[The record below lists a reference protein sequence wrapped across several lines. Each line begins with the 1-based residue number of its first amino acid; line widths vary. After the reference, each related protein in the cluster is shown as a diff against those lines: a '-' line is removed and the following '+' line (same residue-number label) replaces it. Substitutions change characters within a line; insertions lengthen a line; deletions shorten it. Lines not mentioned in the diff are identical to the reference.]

1 MQCLTTEQI
10 EIVARGASGTDSTD
24 AFRNHILR
32 CSRCLQRYEEVVAN
46 EQALCDLM
54 QLGVRELIAE
64 PESERATGQPEYVGP
79 YRIVRRIGE
88 GGMGVV
94 YQAELVHQADERRP
108 VRQTVALKVSQ
119 PGANSQQVLA
129 RFEAERQTLAQLSHE
144 TIAKFMYA
152 GATETGQPYF
162 AMEYVDGK
170 PITEYAD
177 RAGLTIVERL
187 RLFLEVC
194 RGIQHAHQKAIIHR
208 DIKPAN
214 VLVADDNGRSVPKII
229 DFGIAKAIDPDLTD
243 RTLMTE
249 AGRAPGTLEY
259 MSPEQAGG
267 GGSDHGGI
275 DVRTDVYSLGV
286 LLYEMLAGKRPFD
299 RAQLQRSSI
308 DAARRIIREQEPPKP
323 SARLRDLAEDAK
335 QITANRRTDIK
346 SLQRQLQGDL
356 DWIVMKALEKEP
368 DRRYETVEA
377 FAADIERHLHHQPV
391 KAGPPSRTYR
401 IRKFVRRNRVAVT
414 GTSLTALLL
423 AAMLAASASYAWQS
437 REQERADWLA
447 YVSSVHAAE
456 LALAYDDVDAGRR
469 SLDLAPARLR
479 DWEWRYLDAASDS
492 SICEVPSHDDR
503 PTLMFHVVATN
514 SQVSISQ
521 YGPIRVWHGDNP
533 PVEIQHRYR
542 FASTPCFASASI
554 DGSLIAAITKDGDA
568 STIRF
573 WDGGTLEEQPS
584 LCVGERP
591 ASCVAVSPDGSL
603 LALGLEGGSVEIW
616 NRKTS
621 TLDDVLGHHRS
632 TCLAMAFSA
641 DGTHLASAAWND
653 MSICVWGLGTEN
665 GPPSRLESV
674 FSRSRKPDVCV
685 PQAEAINQETI
696 RSFDGHSGGI
706 AALAFSPDGTRL
718 ASASQDNTVRVWDL
732 SGQGGNVVLL
742 GHLDDVRSVAFSRNG
757 AHLAS
762 GSEDGTIR
770 IWDPT
775 WERELAVLRG
785 HRKLVWS
792 VAYARGD
799 HDLVSISQDGT
810 LRRWGRPNLQGADL
824 SPGSLYGDQVVIE
837 HHRQSVSTI
846 AFSPDGTLMASGSHE
861 NEVAIWD
868 VGTWTLHTTV
878 PTRDPDTR
886 VVVFS
891 PDGGTL
897 AVAGHDAKIHLWEW
911 KDGQEAETLV
921 GHAGIVSS
929 VDYNPAGTRLVSGSY
944 DSTVRLWDPSTGDL
958 LDTLDGHVGQPVRFV
973 AFSEDGSYIVS
984 YSDADPGSG
993 GTADSDV
1000 GLICVW
1006 DGRKSHKQLWCGRVP
1021 RSNAGTGVGPR
1032 DAVAAIPSYLR
1043 HVRVC
1048 RALALAESV
1057 FSEGPS
1063 WIHLATSPDG
1073 SRIAVAR
1080 HRGLISI
1087 LNADTGEEMLRLRG
1101 HDGEAVRCVAFSPDG
1116 TLLASGGHDQNVY
1129 LWDTIPYRVRREQRE
1144 AIQGLSEGGVPAAAL
1159 GR

>member
-10 EIVARGASGTDSTD
+10 EAVAQGIGDSDST
-24 AFRNHILR
+24 ATFREHILR

-46 EQALCDLM
+46 EQALSDLKR
-54 QLGVRELIAE
+54 LGVSSLIGVHEASTANEL
-64 PESERATGQPEYVGP
+64 PERIGP
-79 YRIVRRIGE
+79 YRIVRRIGQ

-94 YQAELVHQADERRP
+94 YQAEVVYLADRGP
-108 VRQTVALKVSQ
+108 PIRQTVALKVAQ
-119 PGANSQQVLA
+119 PGANSPQVLA
-129 RFEAERQTLAQLSHE
+129 RFQAERHALARMNHE
-144 TIAKFMYA
+144 TIAKFMSA
-152 GATETGQPYF
+152 GSTEAGQHFF

-177 RAGLTIVERL
+177 LAGLTTVKRL
-187 RLFLEVC
+187 RLFLAVC
-194 RGIQHAHQKAIIHR
+194 RGIQHAHQRAVIHR

-214 VLVADDNGRSVPKII
+214 VLIADDSGRALPKII
-229 DFGIAKAIDPDLTD
+229 DFGIAKAIDPDFTG
-243 RTLMTE
+243 RTLITE
-249 AGRAPGTLEY
+249 VGRTPGTLEY

-267 GGSDHGGI
+267 DQDDPGKI

-286 LLYEMLAGKRPFD
+286 LLYEMLVGIRPFD
-299 RAQLQRSSI
+299 PEQLRRSSV
-308 DAARRIIREQEPPKP
+308 DEARRIIREQEPPKP
-323 SARLRDLAEDAK
+323 SARLRDLGEDVTK
-335 QITANRRTDIK
+335 ITASHGTDIK
-346 SLQRQLQGDL
+346 SLQRQLEGDL
-356 DWIVMKALEKEP
+356 DWIVMKALDKEP
-368 DRRYETVEA
+368 DRRYKTVDA
-377 FAADIERHLHHQPV
+377 FAADIERHLSHEPV
-391 KAGPPSRTYR
+391 KAGPPSRAYR
-401 IRKFVRRNRVAVT
+401 IRKFVRRNRVAVAL
-414 GTSLTALLL
+414 TSLVALLL
-423 AAMLAASASYAWQS
+423 AATLAASASYAWQS
-437 REQERADWLA
+437 REQDRADWLA
-447 YVSSVHAAE
+447 YASSIHAAE
-456 LALAYDDVDAGRR
+456 LALAYDDTDSARR
-469 SLDLAPARLR
+469 SLDLAPPRLR
-479 DWEWRYLDAASDS
+479 NWEWRYLNAASDNS
-492 SICEVPSHDDR
+492 VCAIPSYDDR
-503 PTLMFHVVATN
+503 PTLMFHVADTDCE
-514 SQVSISQ
+514 VSITQ
-521 YGPIRVWHGDNP
+521 NGPIRVWNGDEP
-533 PVEIQHRYR
+533 PVEIQPGYKI
-542 FASTPCFASASI
+542 AGTPCFATASS
-554 DGSLIAAITKDGDA
+554 DGSLIAAVTEEENA
-568 STIRF
+568 STIHF
-573 WDGGTLEEQPS
+573 WDGTTLEEQPS
-584 LCVGERP
+584 LRLGHRSV
-591 ASCVAVSPDGSL
+591 SCVAVSPDGSL
-603 LALGLEGGSVEIW
+603 VALGFEGGPVELW
-616 NRKTS
+616 NRRTKK
-621 TLDDVLGHHRS
+621 LREVLGRHRS
-632 TCLAMAFSA
+632 SCRAMAFSA
-641 DGTHLASAAWND
+641 DGTHLASAGWND
-653 MSICVWGLGTEN
+653 MSICVWGLGAEN

-685 PQAEAINQETI
+685 PEAGRMSQETI

-732 SGQGGNVVLL
+732 SGQGGNVVLS

-762 GSEDGTIR
+762 GSDDGTIR
-770 IWDPT
+770 IWDPAQG
-775 WERELAVLRG
+775 RELAVLRG

-792 VAYARGD
+792 VTYARGN
-799 HDLVSISQDGT
+799 HELVSISQDGT
-810 LRRWGRPNLQGADL
+810 LRRWGSPNLQGADL

-868 VGTWTLHTTV
+868 VGTWTLHMTV

-911 KDGQEAETLV
+911 KDGQEAGTLV

-944 DSTVRLWDPSTGDL
+944 DSTVRVWDPSTGDL
-958 LDTLDGHVGQPVRFV
+958 LDTLDGHDGQPVRFV
-973 AFSEDGSYIVS
+973 AFSEDGNYIVS

-993 GTADSDV
+993 GTADSNV

-1006 DGRKSHKQLWCGRVP
+1006 DGGKSHKRLWCGRVP

-1032 DAVAAIPSYLR
+1032 DAIAAMPSYLR

-1057 FSEGPS
+1057 FSEGPV
-1063 WIHLATSPDG
+1063 WTYLATSPDG

-1129 LWDTIPYRVRREQRE
+1129 LWDTVPYRVRREQH
-1144 AIQGLSEGGVPAAAL
+1144 
-1159 GR
+1159 